1 MSQSPDDVSP
11 PRRDT
16 RLIARA
22 AAFVAVAMSL
32 FHLWVLVPPIDA
44 LSPAWR
50 VIFPGPPADYIF
62 RSIHLLF
69 AVSIAYLYYSARAP
83 SDDDLILKGET
94 RSASAMAPLDIMFF
108 AMAVVPLLYVF
119 WSYDYF
125 VNRIIYVDDL
135 TPLDIAMATS
145 LLISLL
151 EATRRT
157 LGWPLPITAIC
168 FLAYALLAVKVEPMR
183 LLDQLYMSTEGIFGP
198 TLAVS
203 ASYVVIFVLFG
214 AFMERTGAGQL
225 FMDLALS
232 AAGGGAGGPG
242 KVAVISSSLFGSISG
257 SAVANVM
264 VTGSVTIPLM
274 KKTGFQPRFAG
285 AIEAVA
291 STGGQIMP
299 PIMGAAAFVMAEFMG
314 VTYGQVVIWAI
325 IPALLFYL
333 ACFAA
338 VHFEAKRQGLKGVEK
353 DQLPKFVETI
363 RERGHLLI
371 PVFGV
376 LYMMY
381 AGYSAPLAAFTGT
394 LLCFPVTML
403 RKSTRHMATWA
414 NLIDAL
420 ADGARNSVA
429 VALACAT
436 AGVIIGVITLTGLGI
451 VFTQLVTHVAQDTLL
466 LALVLTMMAGVILGM
481 GMPTTPAY
489 IIMTSLLVPALIK
502 LGVVTPAAHMFAFYF
517 AIMSAITPPVALAV
531 YAAAGIARSDL
542 WGTGWAAVKAG
553 AAGFIVPF
561 MFVYEPALLMIG
573 AWDQILHVCVTASF
587 GIIIFASGL
596 HGFWIARSKSWESA
610 VLIIAGMGLVT
621 PGWATDLAGVAAA
634 AMVTASQ
641 WSRRA
646 ADKANETAREREA

>member
-1 MSQSPDDVSP
+1 MSQTHDDAP
-11 PRRDT
+11 PRGRDT
-16 RLIARA
+16 RPIARA
-22 AAFVAVAMSL
+22 ATFVAIAMSVY
-32 FHLWVLVPPIDA
+32 HLWVLVPPIDA
-44 LSPAWR
+44 LSPLWR
-50 VIFPGPPADYIF
+50 MIFPGPPADYIF
-62 RSIHLLF
+62 RSVHLLF
-69 AVSIAYLYYSARAP
+69 ALSVAYLYYSARAP
-83 SDDDLILKGET
+83 SDDELILKGET
-94 RSASAMAPLDIMFF
+94 RSASAMRPLDMLFF
-108 AMAVVPLLYVF
+108 AMAIVPLLYVF

-135 TPLDIAMATS
+135 TPVDMAMAVS
-145 LLISLL
+145 LLIALL

-157 LGWPLPITAIC
+157 LGWPLPVTALC
-168 FLAYALLAVKVEPMR
+168 FLAYTLLVVRVEPMR
-183 LLDQLYMSTEGIFGP
+183 LLDQLYMSTEGVFGP

-214 AFMERTGAGQL
+214 SFMERTGSGQL

-274 KKTGFQPRFAG
+274 KRTGFAPRFAG
-285 AIEAVA
+285 AVEAVA

-338 VHFEAKRQGLKGVEK
+338 VHFEAKRQGLEGVPR
-353 DQLPKFVETI
+353 DQLPKFTQTM

-371 PVFGV
+371 PVFGI
-376 LYMMY
+376 LFMMY
-381 AGYSAPLAAFTGT
+381 SGYSAPLCAFIGT
-394 LLCFPVTML
+394 ILCFPVAAL

-414 NLIDAL
+414 NFLDAL
-420 ADGARNSVA
+420 ADGARNAVP

-436 AGVIIGVITLTGLGI
+436 AGIIIGSITLTGLGI
-451 VFTQLVTHVAQDTLL
+451 VFTQLVTHVAQNTLL
-466 LALVLTMMAGVILGM
+466 LALILTMLAGAILGM

-517 AIMSAITPPVALAV
+517 AILSAITPPVALAV

-542 WGTGWAAVKAG
+542 WGTGWAAVKVG

-561 MFVYEPALLMIG
+561 MFVYEPGLLMIG
-573 AWDQILHVCVTASF
+573 DWSNIIHVCITASF
-587 GIIIFASGL
+587 GVVIFASGL
-596 HGFWIARSKSWESA
+596 HGYWIARSARWESA
-610 VLIIAGMGLVT
+610 ILIAAGLGLVT
-621 PGWATDLAGVAAA
+621 PGALTDVLGVAAA
-634 AMVTASQ
+634 ALVTALQ
-641 WSRRA
+641 WARR
-646 ADKANETAREREA
+646 KRERAVAAHR